1 MGEFLAKL
9 FIETGVGW
17 AMIGAMTAMMLGGA
31 GSARGIRIAAGQG
44 AGVLA
49 EKPDLFGKLVVFMI
63 MPGTQGIYGF
73 VCFFMICARA
83 GINSA
88 DTFSAISAVKG
99 LGLLVVGVT
108 TGIVL
113 WRSAIYQGEAS
124 AAATNLTAKRPE
136 AFGRAIMMPA
146 LVETYAAVALLSAI
160 LLMGWIAAGQ

>member
-1 MGEFLAKL
+1 MEEVLKTYFVD
-9 FIETGVGW
+9 TGAGL
-17 AMIGAMTAMMLGGA
+17 AMIGAMMAMMLGGA
-31 GSARGIRIAAGQG
+31 GSARGIRIAAAQG
-44 AGVLA
+44 AGALS

-73 VCFFMICARA
+73 VCFFMICYQS
-83 GINSA
+83 GIMSA
-88 DTFSAISAVKG
+88 EKFMKVTPIQG
-99 LGLLVVGVT
+99 LGLLVVGVA

-136 AFGRAIMMPA
+136 SFGRAIMMPA

-160 LLMGWIAAGQ
+160 LLIGWIVAV